1 MRRGD
6 VYWAE
11 LPGAAGRRPVVIV
24 SRTDA
29 VRVRSLVTVAPVTRT
44 IRRLESEVPLGPDQ
58 GLRTRSVANCDSL
71 RTVSKRRLKRRVGA
85 LDPGSLIRLDRALRY
100 ALGIRA

>member
-6 VYWAE
+6 VYWAD
-11 LPGAAGRRPVVIV
+11 LPGGAGRRPIVIV
-24 SRTDA
+24 SRTEA

-44 IRRLESEVPLGPDQ
+44 IRRLASEVPLGPPQ
-58 GLRTRSVANCDSL
+58 GLKVRSVATCDSL
-71 RTVSKRRLKRRVGA
+71 RTISKALLRRRIGS
-85 LDPGSLIRLDRALRY
+85 LDADSLIRLDRALRY